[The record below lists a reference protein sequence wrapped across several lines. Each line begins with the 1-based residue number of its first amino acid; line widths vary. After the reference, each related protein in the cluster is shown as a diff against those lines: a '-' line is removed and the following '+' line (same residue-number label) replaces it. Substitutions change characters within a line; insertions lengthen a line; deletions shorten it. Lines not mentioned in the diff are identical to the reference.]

1 MELAN
6 KLFRGDRVIWLI
18 FMFLCLISVVEV
30 FSAAST
36 LIYKNSNHWTPI
48 VRHASFLLA
57 GFVCVLIVHN
67 IPYKYLSAFT
77 ILLPVSIV
85 MLLLTPIF
93 GVMEN
98 DAHRWLRIFG
108 FQFQPSEFA
117 KLSSIVYV
125 AFLLSRRP
133 AMSDKQVLTWILWG
147 VGGVCLLIFPENFS
161 TASLLFGVCFLLMFI
176 GEIPFVYLL
185 KTLGVLA
192 IVGGVL
198 AAIVLFAPKDVMKYL
213 PDRMTTWQ
221 ARVERHFAPDKE
233 EIAADGT
240 YKITDDNFQETHA
253 KIAIARGGVIG
264 RLPGHG
270 QQRDFLPQAY
280 SDFIYAIIIE
290 ELGVAGGV
298 FVLFLYIFLLVRVGI
313 IARKCDRS
321 FPKYLVLGCG
331 LLIVVQ
337 ALANMA
343 VAVGLV
349 PVTGQPLPLISR
361 GGTSTMLTCI
371 YFGIIL
377 SVSRFAAGMGESDE
391 EASEADMEPV
401 GVEPSA
407 FATAGEASASG
418 GPVAGSTAGD
428 TEDRSGALSGPE
440 KTET

>member
-1 MELAN
+1 MDLAN
-6 KLFRGDRVIWLI
+6 KLFRGDRVIWVI

-30 FSAAST
+30 FSATST
-36 LIYKNSNHWTPI
+36 LIYKNANHWGPI

-57 GFVCVLIVHN
+57 GFVCVLVIHN
-67 IPYKYLSAFT
+67 VPYKYLSVFT
-77 ILLPVSIV
+77 ILLPVSLV
-85 MLLLTPIF
+85 MLIVTPMF

-117 KLSSIVYV
+117 KLSSIVYI

-133 AMSDKQVLTWILWG
+133 AMTNAQVFKWIMWG
-147 VGGVCLLIFPENFS
+147 VGGICLFILPENFS
-161 TASLLFGVCFLLMFI
+161 TAFMLFGVCFLLMFI
-176 GEIPFVYLL
+176 GEIPIGYLL
-185 KTLGVLA
+185 KTAGLLLIVLVA
-192 IVGGVL
+192 MVG
-198 AAIVLFAPKDVMKYL
+198 IVLFAPKDVLKYL
-213 PDRMTTWQ
+213 PDRVTTWQ
-221 ARVERHFAPDKE
+221 ARMERHFGSEADEPTE
-233 EIAADGT
+233 DGT
-240 YKITDDNFQETHA
+240 YKITDDNYQEAHA
-253 KIAIARGGVIG
+253 KIAIARGGVLG
-264 RLPGHG
+264 RMPGHG

-290 ELGVAGGV
+290 EMGVAGGV

-313 IARKCDRS
+313 IARKCEKS

-377 SVSRFAAGMGESDE
+377 SVSRFAAGMGEE
-391 EASEADMEPV
+391 ETEELTESGEEI
-401 GVEPSA
+401 
-407 FATAGEASASG
+407 AGEEH
-418 GPVAGSTAGD
+418 VLM
-428 TEDRSGALSGPE
+428 E
-440 KTET
+440 ETQETVGKPAPLESLA

>member
-1 MELAN
+1 MDLAN

-57 GFVCVLIVHN
+57 GFVCVLIIHN
-67 IPYKYLSAFT
+67 IPYKYLAAFT
-77 ILLPVSIV
+77 ILLPVSV
-85 MLLLTPIF
+85 LMLLATPIF

-117 KLSSIVYV
+117 KLSAIVYI

-133 AMSDKQVLTWILWG
+133 AMTDKQVFRWIIWG
-147 VGGVCLLIFPENFS
+147 VGGVCMLILPENFS
-161 TASLLFGVCFLLMFI
+161 TAFLLFGVCFLMLFI
-176 GEIPFVYLL
+176 GEVPFRYLW
-185 KTLGVLA
+185 KTAGVLA
-192 IVGGVL
+192 ILGV
-198 AAIVLFAPKDVMKYL
+198 AVAGVVFFAPKSVSKYL
-213 PDRMTTWQ
+213 PDRVATWQ
-221 ARVERHFAPDKE
+221 ARMERHFGADAAEPG
-233 EIAADGT
+233 ADGT
-240 YKITDDNFQETHA
+240 YKITDDNFQESHA

-264 RLPGHG
+264 RMPGHG

-290 ELGVAGGV
+290 ETGVLGGL

-313 IARKCDRS
+313 IARKCEKS

-361 GGTSTMLTCI
+361 GGTSTMLTCV

-377 SVSRFAAGMGESDE
+377 SVSRFAAGMGENEEVQDDE
-391 EASEADMEPV
+391 EAGETVGEGDTEVLAGQAEVPAEPV
-401 GVEPSA
+401 G
-407 FATAGEASASG
+407 TGI
-418 GPVAGSTAGD
+418 
-428 TEDRSGALSGPE
+428 
-440 KTET
+440 